1 MNLAII
7 DIIFI
12 VLIVLFMIRCY
23 LRGFI
28 TEVLSMAAVVLGLI
42 TALYF
47 YKNGGE
53 FISESFMPD
62 HKAFSQVVSFIL
74 LFLIVFILVK
84 LIESLILSIIEGI
97 QLGGADRVLGF
108 IFGFAE
114 GLVVVCLV
122 LFVLVIQPLF
132 NPEAILSDSFFASTL
147 LPLITEVEIA
157 GGV

>member
-1 MNLAII
+1 MI

-12 VLIVLFMIRCY
+12 ILIALFMIRCF

-53 FISESFMPD
+53 FIRESFMPE

-74 LFLIVFILVK
+74 LFLIIFILVK
-84 LIESLILSIIEGI
+84 LLESLLVNIIEGI

-108 IFGFAE
+108 VFGFAE
-114 GLVVVCLV
+114 GIVVVSLV

-132 NPEAILSDSFFASTL
+132 NPESLLSDSFFASTL
-147 LPLITEVEIA
+147 LPLITELEIA